1 MTPENPPSP
10 ARTRRPG
17 WLRYAILAPLC
28 LLVAVLAWFVW
39 THRDGLTVAALER
52 RIPLARPVSVT
63 LDDRGTLYTLDDKYF
78 RILGIDAAGRA
89 VSQRYVQPDDAEHYE
104 YWSEL
109 AVDQDG
115 VLYATK
121 VVYFIDTELV
131 DYEEIDRYPPGGRE
145 EVLYTLDHGEDEYAY
160 DTHLLTLQVHDG
172 HLYFDLRLE
181 ESVELWRLP
190 LAGGAPQHVLDV
202 AVPSADVYN
211 LAGYDEAS
219 LFVASYSGD
228 RVYRLGP
235 GGSLVDS
242 GLHPARAGVPAYV
255 LADKLFLDRDDRL
268 LVSDL
273 FTQCV
278 YRAGKDGAL
287 EVLLSK
293 DDLPDRP
300 ARALYKDVWAA
311 DDGRIAVVESIGGDA
326 GRLVVFGPDGAAER
340 EVTSAVP
347 TLALWLRLLVPWL
360 ALAGLVLAFAG
371 TVAYVYLAVLD
382 RRVAL
387 VLKLILAF
395 VPLVVLSI
403 TFIANR
409 IFTKTFEKVEE
420 EVRFR
425 LAALAQAAG
434 REVDGDAVERIR
446 APSDFL
452 GDDYNA
458 VAAELDALL
467 NTGADP
473 WNQRVYAN
481 VAKLYNGMFY
491 IMADYA
497 SSYGVLYPM
506 PHAPF
511 ERYLAALETGTLQ
524 QYEYTDADGTYLEA
538 AVPVRNAAGTTVAM
552 LYVGSSKDDLVLL
565 QAVFRAEVTRDT
577 AIAAAALML
586 VIAAVSVFL
595 LLSIRRLRRAVGRME
610 KGDLDVAVSIRSRD
624 EIGDL
629 GQGFNAMG
637 RQLKGTFNEIT
648 SMSDAYA
655 RFVPREFLQLLGK
668 EKIAEVELKQNRL
681 LDLTIL
687 FADICEFTSLS
698 EAMSPEDNF
707 KFLNSYL
714 SRMGPIIRANHGF
727 IDKYLGDGIMALF
740 PGEPSDA
747 VRAAVAMQ
755 REMYTY
761 NLHRA
766 RCNYS
771 AVRVGIGVHSEKVTL
786 GIVGEQERME
796 GTVIGHA
803 VNLASR
809 LESLTRDYGVR
820 IIVSERIV
828 ATMGEDAPDHRFL
841 GHAKVKGMNLRVPVH
856 EIFGADPPEDV
867 RGKRRTRRVFEQGVR
882 ALRKGNRAGA
892 CRCFQFVLENH
903 PADCAAAFYVERC
916 AGAPDPSPARE
927 TPDSA

>member
-1 MTPENPPSP
+1 
-10 ARTRRPG
+10 
-17 WLRYAILAPLC
+17 
-28 LLVAVLAWFVW
+28 
-39 THRDGLTVAALER
+39 
-52 RIPLARPVSVT
+52 
-63 LDDRGTLYTLDDKYF
+63 
-78 RILGIDAAGRA
+78 
-89 VSQRYVQPDDAEHYE
+89 
-104 YWSEL
+104 
-109 AVDQDG
+109 
-115 VLYATK
+115 
-121 VVYFIDTELV
+121 
-131 DYEEIDRYPPGGRE
+131 
-145 EVLYTLDHGEDEYAY
+145 
-160 DTHLLTLQVHDG
+160 
-172 HLYFDLRLE
+172 
-181 ESVELWRLP
+181 
-190 LAGGAPQHVLDV
+190 VLDV

-255 LADKLFLDRDDRL
+255 LADKLFLDRDNRL

-300 ARALYKDVWAA
+300 ARALYKDVWVA
-311 DDGRIAVVESIGGDA
+311 DDGHIAVVESIGGEA

-347 TLALWLRLLVPWL
+347 TLALWLQQLVPWL
-360 ALAGLVLAFAG
+360 ALAGLALAFAG
-371 TVAYVYLAVLD
+371 AVAYVYLAVLD

-446 APSDFL
+446 VPSDFL

-473 WNQRVYAN
+473 WNQRVFAN
-481 VAKLYNGMFY
+481 VTKLYNGMFY
-491 IMADYA
+491 IMTDYA

-538 AVPVRNAAGTTVAM
+538 AVPVKNAAGKAVAV
-552 LYVGSSKDDLVLL
+552 LYVGSSKDDLALL
-565 QAVFRAEVTRDT
+565 QEVFRSEVTRDT
-577 AIAAAALML
+577 AIAAAALL
-586 VIAAVSVFL
+586 SVIAAVSVFL

-637 RQLKGTFNEIT
+637 RRLKGTFNEIT
-648 SMSDAYA
+648 AMSAAYA

-668 EKIAEVELKQNRL
+668 EKIVEVELKQNRL
-681 LDLTIL
+681 LNLTIL
-687 FADICEFTSLS
+687 FADIRNFTALS
-698 EAMSPEDNF
+698 EKMGPEDNF
-707 KFLNSYL
+707 KFLNSFL
-714 SRMGPIIRANHGF
+714 SRMGPIIRDSHGF

-740 PGEPSDA
+740 PGEPADG
-747 VRAAVAMQ
+747 VRAAIAMQ
-755 REMYTY
+755 RAIPTY
-761 NLHRA
+761 NMHRQRMSYPPIA
-766 RCNYS
+766 I
-771 AVRVGIGVHSEKVTL
+771 GIGVHTEKAIL

-796 GTVIGHA
+796 GTVIGKA

-809 LESLTRDYGVR
+809 LEGLTKVYGAR
-820 IIVSERIV
+820 IIASNDLIGIL
-828 ATMGEDAPDHRFL
+828 GEDAPDHRYL
-841 GHAKVKGMNLRVPVH
+841 GDAEVKGKGKVPIH
-856 EIFGADPPEDV
+856 EIFAADPEDDA
-867 RGKRRTRRVFEQGVR
+867 RLKRHTKSFFETGVGLFRQGDRLKRT
-882 ALRKGNRAGA
+882 ALISEASRYLKAVHKA
-892 CRCFQFVLENH
+892 H
-903 PADCAAAFYVERC
+903 PADRAAAYYVGMC
-916 AGAPDPSPARE
+916 AKALDPSPALE
-927 TPDSA
+927 TPDGA